1 MGCLGPERK
10 VERYGKEQ
18 GSQKDGERG
27 SEWNQA
33 ELGVTKE
40 HFLKGDA
47 SGSRS
52 ISAR

>member
-10 VERYGKEQ
+10 MERYGKEQ
-18 GSQKDGERG
+18 ESQKVGEHG
-27 SEWNQA
+27 SEWNPA

-47 SGSRS
+47 SGSQS